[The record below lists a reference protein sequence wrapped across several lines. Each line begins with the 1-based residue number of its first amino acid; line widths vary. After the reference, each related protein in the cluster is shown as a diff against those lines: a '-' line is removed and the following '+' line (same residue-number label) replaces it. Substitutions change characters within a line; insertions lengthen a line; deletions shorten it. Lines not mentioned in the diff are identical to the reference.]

1 MQKKQ
6 NVETL
11 KCRNWETAKK
21 QNVEN
26 ENGKKAKCRKKQN
39 VEKAKCRNFQV
50 NNFEFFGI
58 FQFL

>member
-6 NVETL
+6 NVELL

-39 VEKAKCRNFQV
+39 VEKAKCR
-50 NNFEFFGI
+50 I
-58 FQFL
+58 SQFLSEQSNIF

>member
-39 VEKAKCRNFQV
+39 VEKAKCR
-50 NNFEFFGI
+50 I
-58 FQFL
+58 SQFLSEQFNIF